1 MLLVALQQLA
11 LQTAAP
17 HDAELP
23 GGYGWAL
30 LQAALSLLGVCI
42 LAWLVL
48 RWASRRGFGVGKRG
62 GRMEVLER
70 LPLDP
75 RRSLHLVRVGDKV
88 LVIGTG
94 DGAPSVLAEMA
105 LDELP
110 EPEAPPSTKSFA
122 EILGRARPS
131 GEGDDSQRSS

>member
-1 MLLVALQQLA
+1 MLRIAAQL
-11 LQTAAP
+11 LQTATP
-17 HDAELP
+17 HEAELP

-30 LQAALSLLGVCI
+30 LQAAISLLGVCI

-62 GRMEVLER
+62 TRMEVLER

-75 RRSLHLVRVGDKV
+75 RRSLHLVRVGEKV

-94 DGAPSVLAEMA
+94 DGAPTVLSEMA

-110 EPEAPPSTKSFA
+110 ELDEPEKKSFA
-122 EILGRARPS
+122 EVLGRMRPS
-131 GEGDDSQRSS
+131 SKDE

>member
-1 MLLVALQQLA
+1 MALLAALQS

-17 HDAELP
+17 NEAELP

-30 LQAALSLLGVCI
+30 LQAAISLLGVCV

-48 RWASRRGFGVGKRG
+48 RWAAKRGYGVGKRG

-75 RRSLHLVRVGDKV
+75 RRSLHLVRVGDKA

-94 DGAPSVLAEMA
+94 DGAPTVLSEMP

-110 EPEAPPSTKSFA
+110 EPETPEKKKSFA
-122 EILGRARPS
+122 DVLGAARLS
-131 GEGDDSQRSS
+131 KDD

>member
-1 MLLVALQQLA
+1 VPFLAALLS

-17 HDAELP
+17 NEAELP

-30 LQAALSLLGVCI
+30 LQAAISLLGVCV

-48 RWASRRGFGVGKRG
+48 RWASKRGYGVGKRG

-75 RRSLHLVRVGDKV
+75 RRSLHLVRVGDKA

-94 DGAPSVLAEMA
+94 DGAPTVLSEMP
-105 LDELP
+105 LSDLP
-110 EPEAPPSTKSFA
+110 EPEAPEKKKSFGDV
-122 EILGRARPS
+122 LGAMRPS
-131 GEGDDSQRSS
+131 KDD

>member
-1 MLLVALQQLA
+1 MPSLVAL
-11 LQTAAP
+11 LQTSTP
-17 HDAELP
+17 NDAQLP

-30 LQAALSLLGVCI
+30 LQAAISLLGVCV

-48 RWASRRGFGVGKRG
+48 RWAAKRGYGVGKRG

-75 RRSLHLVRVGDKV
+75 RRSLHLVRVGDKA

-94 DGAPSVLAEMA
+94 DGAPTVLAEMP

-110 EPEAPPSTKSFA
+110 EAAVPEKKSFGA
-122 EILGRARPS
+122 VLASLRNEDP
-131 GEGDDSQRSS
+131 

>member
-1 MLLVALQQLA
+1 MLLVALQTLA

-17 HDAELP
+17 HEAELP

-30 LQAALSLLGVCI
+30 LQAAISLLGVCV

-48 RWASRRGFGVGKRG
+48 RWASKRGFGVGKRG
-62 GRMEVLER
+62 SRMQVLER

-94 DGAPSVLAEMA
+94 DGAPTVLSEMPLA
-105 LDELP
+105 ELP
-110 EPEAPPSTKSFA
+110 EPEPEASDKKSFA
-122 EILGRARPS
+122 EILGRR
-131 GEGDDSQRSS
+131 